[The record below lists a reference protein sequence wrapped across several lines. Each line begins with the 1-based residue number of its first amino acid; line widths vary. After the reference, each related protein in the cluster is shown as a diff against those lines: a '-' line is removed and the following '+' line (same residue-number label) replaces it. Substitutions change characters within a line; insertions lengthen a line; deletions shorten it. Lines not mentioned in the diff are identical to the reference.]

1 MTTYSIEHL
10 TTDRVSVRIVIE
22 ENDKKIKMR
31 RSYVNSQYD
40 RAELTNMLPKDLW
53 QQIKNVWGTKPTISN
68 LPDPSQQTEEDR
80 I

>member
-10 TTDRVSVRIVIE
+10 TADRVSVRIIIE

-40 RAELTNMLPKDLW
+40 RAELTNMLSKDLW

-68 LPDPSQQTEEDR
+68 LPDPSQTAEEV
-80 I
+80 